1 MSKSAVKHRTE
12 GFGKIVPVTSLKKDI
27 LNLVTEVSEFDEQI
41 TITKDGE
48 PAVVMVNAE
57 VFEGLMETLEI
68 LSDKKAMTGI
78 RRALKD
84 IEEGRVVTMEEV
96 FG

>member
-1 MSKSAVKHRTE
+1 MAKSAVKHRIE
-12 GFGKIVPVTSLKKDI
+12 GFGKVVPVTKLKRDI
-27 LNLVTEVSEFDEQI
+27 LDLVTEVSEFDGQV

-57 VFEGLMETLEI
+57 VFEGLLETLEI
-68 LSDKKAMTGI
+68 LSDKKAMAGI
-78 RRALKD
+78 KRSLKD